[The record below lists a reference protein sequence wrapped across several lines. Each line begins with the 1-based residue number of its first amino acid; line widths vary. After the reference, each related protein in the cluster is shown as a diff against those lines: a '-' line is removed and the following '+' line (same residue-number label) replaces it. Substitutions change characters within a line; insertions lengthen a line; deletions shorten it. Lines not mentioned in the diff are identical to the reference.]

1 MTVERR
7 YSDRLTVEF
16 DVEIRYRGR
25 RVPIAHARN
34 ISQDGMYVRI
44 NHLTLPRGNM
54 LELQLRRWG
63 REWLI
68 LAIVVHDDTRGVG
81 LMFRETQSELYD
93 YEIGALTESVA
104 RLSTPEAAPSR
115 AGL

>member
-16 DVEIRYRGR
+16 DVQIRYRGR
-25 RVPIAHARN
+25 RCPIAHARN
-34 ISQDGMYVRI
+34 ISQDGMYVRT

-68 LAIVVHDDTRGVG
+68 PAIVVHDDTRGVG
-81 LMFRETQSELYD
+81 LMFRETQSELYN
-93 YEIGALTESVA
+93 YEIGALTESVT
-104 RLSTPEAAPSR
+104 RLSAPETAPSG

>member
-7 YSDRLTVEF
+7 YGNRLTVEF

-25 RVPIAHARN
+25 RFPIAHARN
-34 ISQDGMYVRI
+34 ISQDGMYVRS

-68 LAIVVHDDTRGVG
+68 LAIVVHSDTRGVG

-93 YEIGALTESVA
+93 YEIGALTEPVT
-104 RLSTPEAAPSR
+104 RLSTPKAVPSR